1 MVLDYAKLG
10 LKCGIE
16 IHQQLETAH
25 KLFCSCPAR
34 FSSAQPS
41 VCLERKMRVVAGETG
56 KVDAA
61 ASHEAGL
68 GKTFRYNVYSGEDC
82 LVEADCEPPRSP
94 DAEALKAA
102 LTVAV
107 MLGCDVTDEIHVMRK
122 TVLDGSNTGGFQRTM
137 VVGLL
142 GSLKSGGGSGANES
156 ACLRCGGSVG
166 IEGVCLEEDSAQ
178 IIEKGSESV
187 VYGLDRLGIPLVEI
201 GTAADIRTPEQ
212 AREVAEKIGML
223 LRSTGKAKRGIG
235 TIRQDVNVS
244 IAGGARV
251 EIKGAQELRLIPKY
265 VENEVARQHAI
276 LLIGKE
282 LSRRKAPPATS
293 QVRDVTAFFSKS
305 QNRIMKGSEC
315 YAIIIKGFAGMLGRK
330 ITETRTLG
338 NEIASYAKVRA
349 GIKGFIHSDEN
360 LEKYGLDKEFLA
372 VGRELSAKEGDT
384 LIIMAAGKALAQATA
399 GAIEERINQ
408 FMRGV
413 PMEVRRA
420 LENGDTEYL
429 RPMPGSARMY
439 PETDVPAVA
448 VTKEELSRIKKNLP
462 ETWDKKIVRLEKS
475 YGISSD
481 MSGQLVRGGC
491 DFIFESLAR
500 KFDPRLVSSVLTSA
514 FREMEREGLDTGRI
528 SEERLSEVF
537 SMVSEGLVAKE
548 ALPEILRKVS
558 QSPEKSAR
566 EISGA
571 SRGMG
576 EEELCALVRK
586 VISEKKEQLSNPRR
600 ESVLMGLVMK
610 EARGRVD
617 GKKVMEA
624 LRKELKKH

>member
-1 MVLDYAKLG
+1 MAADSKTDYAKLG

-16 IHQQLETAH
+16 IHQQLQTAH

-34 FSSAQPS
+34 FSSAQPLA
-41 VCLERKMRVVAGETG
+41 CIERKMRVVAGETG

-68 GKTFRYNVYSGEDC
+68 GKTFRYNVYAGENC
-82 LVEADCEPPRSP
+82 LVDADCEPPRKP
-94 DAEALKAA
+94 DAEALDVA
-102 LTVAV
+102 LTMAV
-107 MLGCDVTDEIHVMRK
+107 MLGCDVTGELHVMRK

-137 VVGLL
+137 IVGLGGRL
-142 GSLKSGGGSGANES
+142 ATGGGT
-156 ACLRCGGSVG
+156 VG
-166 IEGVCLEEDSAQ
+166 IENVCLEEDSAQ
-178 IIEKGSESV
+178 IVEKGGGVV

-251 EIKGAQELRLIPKY
+251 EIKGAQELRLLPKY
-265 VENEVARQHAI
+265 VENEAARQQSI
-276 LLIGKE
+276 ILIGTE
-282 LSRRKAPPATS
+282 LRRRKAPPAAS
-293 QVRDVTAFFSKS
+293 PVKDVTAIFSGS
-305 QNRIMKGSEC
+305 ENRIMNGSEC
-315 YAIIIKGFAGMLGRK
+315 YAIIIKDFAGMLARK

-338 NEIASYAKVRA
+338 NEIASFVRVRA

-360 LEKYGLDKEFLA
+360 LGKYGLDREFSA
-372 VGRELSAKEGDT
+372 VGRQLSAKEGDT
-384 LIIMAAGKALAQATA
+384 VIIMAAGRELAQATA

-420 LENGDTEYL
+420 LESGDTEYL

-439 PETDVPAVA
+439 PETDVPPVA
-448 VTKEELSRIKKNLP
+448 VTGATLLRIKKNLP
-462 ETWDKKIVRLEKS
+462 ETWDKRIVRLSKS

-491 DFIFESLAR
+491 DFLFEDLAKR
-500 KFDPRLVSSVLTSA
+500 FDPRLVSSVLTSA
-514 FREMEREGLDTGRI
+514 FREMEREGVDTGRI
-528 SEERLSEVF
+528 NEERLAEVF
-537 SMVSEGLVAKE
+537 SMVSEGLAAKE
-548 ALPEILRKVS
+548 ALPGILRKVA

-566 EISGA
+566 ELSPA
-571 SRGMG
+571 SRGMDDS
-576 EEELCALVRK
+576 ELSALVKK
-586 VISEKKEQLSNPRR
+586 VISEKKELLSSPRR

-617 GKKVMEA
+617 GRKVMDA